1 MTTPEQ
7 LTFGGGSVPYP
18 IPEPPTLTT
27 RQRELL
33 LVLRAHPDGMSTA
46 QLRRLYAD
54 PNGVIR
60 RLRRLGLVRRIG
72 RGRWAAA

>member
-1 MTTPEQ
+1 MPEQ

-18 IPEPPTLTT
+18 IPEPPSLTT

-33 LVLRAHPDGMSTA
+33 LVLRGEGPMTTA

-60 RLRRLGLVRRIG
+60 RLRKLGLIRRVG